1 MNAFHVLGG
10 LLAVW
15 AVLVAAL
22 GIMRHDFP
30 RGRGAERLVAGI
42 SVLLVVG
49 AISSAV
55 ITAANEEHHSAG
67 PEAVEPQR

>member
-1 MNAFHVLGG
+1 VNAFHVMGG
-10 LLAVW
+10 LLALW

-22 GIMRHDFP
+22 GVVRHDFP
-30 RGRGAERLVAGI
+30 RGRGAERLVAAI

-49 AISSAV
+49 AIGSAV
-55 ITAANEEHHSAG
+55 LTAAAEEDEAAG

>member
-1 MNAFHVLGG
+1 MNAFHLMGG
-10 LLAVW
+10 LLALW

-22 GIMRHDFP
+22 GILRHDFP
-30 RGRGAERLVAGI
+30 RGRSAETLVTAI

-49 AISSAV
+49 AIGSA
-55 ITAANEEHHSAG
+55 ILTAAAEEEEAAG